1 MKKVTL
7 IAPNNANSIEQP
19 KLRVAA
25 YARVSTGSEDQLVS
39 LETQKSHYESTIKA
53 NPAWVFAGLYYD
65 EGITGTKKEKRPE
78 LLRMIKDCEKR
89 NINLIMTKSI
99 SRFARNTMDCLEL
112 VRRLTRLGISVYFE
126 SENINTGSMESEL
139 MLSILSG
146 LAEGESASIAEN
158 NKWSIQRRFQN
169 GTYKI
174 GCSPYGYDAVDGE
187 LIVNKQQAEIVRFI
201 FSEVLSG
208 KGVHM
213 IAKDLNARGLKGKN
227 GGRWTS
233 STIRG
238 MIGNEKYIGD
248 AIFQKTYSDSQFNR
262 HKNDGEK
269 EQYLIRDH
277 HQPIISRDDFE
288 AAQKVIEQR
297 GKEKGLEKYNK
308 KYLNRYPF
316 SGKIICGQCG
326 GTFKRRTHSSGKK
339 YIAWCC
345 NTHIT
350 EIEKCSMKY
359 ISNSE
364 LEFAFISMM
373 NKLIFGHQI
382 VLRPLLMSL
391 RGIDSNNSMELL
403 QEIDKKLADIEEQRK
418 VLMGLQ
424 TRGYLEPAV
433 YTRGNNDLLQEAG
446 QLQRR
451 KESLISFIS
460 NDSRHLSEVSA
471 LLQFATKATM
481 QSCFDGEL
489 FSRFVDH
496 IIVYSRKEIGFV
508 LKCGITLKE
517 RLVK

>member
-1 MKKVTL
+1 
-7 IAPNNANSIEQP
+7 
-19 KLRVAA
+19 
-25 YARVSTGSEDQLVS
+25 
-39 LETQKSHYESTIKA
+39 
-53 NPAWVFAGLYYD
+53 
-65 EGITGTKKEKRPE
+65 
-78 LLRMIKDCEKR
+78 
-89 NINLIMTKSI
+89 
-99 SRFARNTMDCLEL
+99 
-112 VRRLTRLGISVYFE
+112 
-126 SENINTGSMESEL
+126 
-139 MLSILSG
+139 
-146 LAEGESASIAEN
+146 
-158 NKWSIQRRFQN
+158 
-169 GTYKI
+169 
-174 GCSPYGYDAVDGE
+174 
-187 LIVNKQQAEIVRFI
+187 
-201 FSEVLSG
+201 
-208 KGVHM
+208 M

-262 HKNDGEK
+262 FTNRGERA
-269 EQYLIRDH
+269 QYLIQDH
-277 HQPIISRDDFE
+277 HEAILSREDYD
-288 AAQKVIEQR
+288 AAQLVLEQR
-297 GKEKGLEKYNK
+297 GKEKGVEKQNEKYQ
-308 KYLNRYPF
+308 NRYPF
-316 SGKIICGQCG
+316 SGRIICDQCG
-326 GTFKRRTHSSGKK
+326 GTFKRRIHSSGKK

-364 LEFAFISMM
+364 LEFAFVTMM

-391 RGIDSNNSMELL
+391 RGIDSNNSMETL
-403 QEIDKKLADIEEQRK
+403 QEIDKKLADIEDQRK

-433 YTRGNNDLLQEAG
+433 FTRGNNELLQEAG

-471 LLQFATKATM
+471 LLQFSTKAAM
-481 QSCFDGEL
+481 QSGFDGEL

-496 IIVYSRKEIGFV
+496 IIVYSRMEIGFV